1 MMAKKPDG
9 LGPFQ
14 SLLRGLAE
22 VPKKELDRAV
32 EKRAKKAAK
41 RKK

>member
-1 MMAKKPDG
+1 MSKKPKG
-9 LGPFQ
+9 LPEF
-14 SLLRGLAE
+14 SRLLRGLAQ

-32 EKRAKKAAK
+32 AKRAKKAAK